1 MDDYAGNTKLSEKAI
16 NLFVFSLA
24 QNPVCYK
31 RWAKVFQGFQT
42 RFEELEV
49 WEQQNGKALN
59 GGMDVKRQA
68 IFSKADQHC
77 EEVLRIVASALRWH
91 RRMTKKS
98 PLYRLPEPMWTHKPL
113 TMVPGRLVVI
123 VVVLPMFPLFT
134 LEASLTL
141 GIHHP
146 RYSFIFDTD
155 AKCFLKDAD
164 KRQLNDSTVRN
175 YVREIRRLA
184 YRTEDVLEKFAV
196 EIESRRRGH
205 SFRKAFRR
213 FSCLISEGI
222 SLHRVGSEIAS
233 IKAGINSLTTDLEN
247 YGVIA
252 LSSTEDGQ
260 SSNARLDQN
269 QQRLRQTYPH
279 QVEEYFVG
287 MKDDIRQLVSL
298 ITDEGIRSHRVIS
311 VHGMGGLGKTTLA
324 RKIYK
329 HIEVERAF
337 KQFAWVSVTQQCNT
351 MTVFRDILKQLV
363 PDQRKDSVGKMDE
376 RELVGELYKVQIET
390 KSFVVLDDLWKIEDW
405 ECLKVAFPFA
415 EADSKILITTRNQK
429 LVEDEFLYPLN
440 LLNEDE
446 GWELL
451 QKRAFTRRNGADC
464 ESDPLL
470 EAVGRAIVREC
481 GNLPLAISAIGGV
494 LSQKTSLEEWETVK
508 NDVDSYIRMSE
519 GGKEG
524 YGAVLQVLALSYD
537 ELPYHLKPCFLYL
550 GQFREDEDIDAE
562 MLYRMWTAEGMVS
575 SDHRG
580 KGETLTDIAERY
592 LYEMAGRSM
601 LQLKFSASRKVES
614 CYLHDLMR
622 DFCLARGKEVE
633 FLKLLDFR
641 GGNDPLS
648 DCSTERDDSTP
659 RCSIHVEDGPG
670 EVESMISMALEASGQ
685 LRSLTLSGGSGYPKV
700 SISFPQVICDSNK
713 FKYLKVLKFEG
724 YDFTG
729 KGLPKGIKKLV
740 NLRFLSVKD
749 SIMLELPSSIGQL
762 QYLET
767 LDIRVSVTMRVPDV
781 LCKLKGLKHLYF
793 SLTKEGDGQLSFL
806 GLSKLETLVGFDDDV
821 GDLKHLSGLNNL
833 RFLGATVNIRKEK
846 NDLPQMLNY
855 LNSNRH
861 NLREARLVIYVFD
874 EEVVLPFLDL
884 LSCHCL
890 HQLSIIGGR
899 YEFQKVKP
907 PLSPSNLSELSLRR
921 CSIEGDPM
929 SFLGNLPNLRS
940 LRLALV
946 ELVETKTMVID
957 GNAFPKLVSL
967 RIIRIKNLEK
977 WVVAEGSMP
986 NLSHLA
992 IEFCEALEMIPD
1004 GLRFITTLRKL
1015 EIEMPEE
1022 FIVRRINGID
1032 GRGGPDCDKIRHVPV
1047 IKIES
1052 YGSILKNLQ
1061 LPFSLLN

>member
-1 MDDYAGNTKLSEKAI
+1 MGSEA
-16 NLFVFSLA
+16 VSLA
-24 QNPVCYK
+24 LGTVK
-31 RWAKVFQGFQT
+31 DLLAEEA
-42 RFEELEV
+42 RFLSGV
-49 WEQQNGKALN
+49 
-59 GGMDVKRQA
+59 
-68 IFSKADQHC
+68 ADQVK
-77 EEVLRIVASALRWH
+77 EVEVSLI
-91 RRMTKKS
+91 RMQ
-98 PLYRLPEPMWTHKPL
+98 
-113 TMVPGRLVVI
+113 
-123 VVVLPMFPLFT
+123 
-134 LEASLTL
+134 
-141 GIHHP
+141 
-146 RYSFIFDTD
+146 
-155 AKCFLKDAD
+155 CFLKDAD

-205 SFRKAFRR
+205 GFRKAFRR

-376 RELVGELYKVQIET
+376 RELVGELYKVQKET

-451 QKRAFTRRNGADC
+451 QKRAFTKRNGADC
-464 ESDPLL
+464 ESDPRL
-470 EAVGRAIVREC
+470 EAVGRAIVRKC
-481 GNLPLAISAIGGV
+481 GKLPLAISAIGGV
-494 LSQKTSLEEWETVK
+494 LSQKTSLEEWETVM
-508 NDVDSYIRMSE
+508 NDVDSYIRMRE

-580 KGETLTDIAERY
+580 KGETLTDVAERY

-601 LQLKFSASRKVES
+601 LQLKFDEFSTSRKVKS

-622 DFCLARGKEVE
+622 EFCLARGKEVE

-648 DCSTERDDSTP
+648 DYSTERDDSTP
-659 RCSIHVEDGPG
+659 RCSIHVED
-670 EVESMISMALEASGQ
+670 
-685 LRSLTLSGGSGYPKV
+685 
-700 SISFPQVICDSNK
+700 VICDSNK

-749 SIMLELPSSIGQL
+749 SDLKTLPSSIGQL

-767 LDIRVSVTMRVPDV
+767 LDIRVYFHRIRVPD
-781 LCKLKGLKHLYF
+781 K
-793 SLTKEGDGQLSFL
+793 
-806 GLSKLETLVGFDDDV
+806 
-821 GDLKHLSGLNNL
+821 
-833 RFLGATVNIRKEK
+833 
-846 NDLPQMLNY
+846 
-855 LNSNRH
+855 
-861 NLREARLVIYVFD
+861 
-874 EEVVLPFLDL
+874 
-884 LSCHCL
+884 
-890 HQLSIIGGR
+890 
-899 YEFQKVKP
+899 
-907 PLSPSNLSELSLRR
+907 
-921 CSIEGDPM
+921 
-929 SFLGNLPNLRS
+929 
-940 LRLALV
+940 
-946 ELVETKTMVID
+946 
-957 GNAFPKLVSL
+957 
-967 RIIRIKNLEK
+967 
-977 WVVAEGSMP
+977 
-986 NLSHLA
+986 
-992 IEFCEALEMIPD
+992 
-1004 GLRFITTLRKL
+1004 
-1015 EIEMPEE
+1015 
-1022 FIVRRINGID
+1022 
-1032 GRGGPDCDKIRHVPV
+1032 
-1047 IKIES
+1047 
-1052 YGSILKNLQ
+1052 
-1061 LPFSLLN
+1061 

>member
-1 MDDYAGNTKLSEKAI
+1 MGSEA
-16 NLFVFSLA
+16 VSLA
-24 QNPVCYK
+24 LGTVK
-31 RWAKVFQGFQT
+31 DLLAEEA
-42 RFEELEV
+42 RFLSGV
-49 WEQQNGKALN
+49 
-59 GGMDVKRQA
+59 
-68 IFSKADQHC
+68 ADQVK
-77 EEVLRIVASALRWH
+77 EVEVYLI
-91 RRMTKKS
+91 RMQ
-98 PLYRLPEPMWTHKPL
+98 
-113 TMVPGRLVVI
+113 
-123 VVVLPMFPLFT
+123 
-134 LEASLTL
+134 
-141 GIHHP
+141 
-146 RYSFIFDTD
+146 
-155 AKCFLKDAD
+155 CFLKDAD

-205 SFRKAFRR
+205 GFRKAFRR
-213 FSCLISEGI
+213 FSCLISEGM

-376 RELVGELYKVQIET
+376 RELVGELYKVQKET

-451 QKRAFTRRNGADC
+451 QKRPFTKRNGADS
-464 ESDPLL
+464 ESDPQL
-470 EAVGRAIVREC
+470 EAVGRAIVGKC

-519 GGKEG
+519 GGKEEG

-575 SDHRG
+575 ADHGG
-580 KGETLTDIAERY
+580 KGETLTDVAERY
-592 LYEMAGRSM
+592 LYEMASRSI
-601 LQLKFSASRKVES
+601 LQVKFDEFSTARKVKS

-622 DFCLARGKEVE
+622 EFCLARGKEVE

-648 DCSTERDDSTP
+648 DYSTERDDSTP
-659 RCSIHVEDGPG
+659 RCSIHTEDD
-670 EVESMISMALEASGQ
+670 EKHDDMEDDKSHVDSMISRALEASGQ
-685 LRSLTLSGGSGYPKV
+685 LRSLTLSGGSGYPEV
-700 SISFPQVICDSNK
+700 SISFPRVICDSNK
-713 FKYLKVLKFEG
+713 FKYVKVLKFEG
-724 YDFTG
+724 YDFMG

-740 NLRFLSVKD
+740 SLRFLSVKD
-749 SIMLELPSSIGQL
+749 SILFELPSSIGQL

-767 LDIRVSVTMRVPDV
+767 LDIRVCNTITVPDV

-793 SLTKEGDGQLSFL
+793 TGVYRRTEDGLLSFL
-806 GLSKLETLVGFDDDV
+806 GLSELETLVGFDDSV
-821 GDLKHLSGLNNL
+821 GDLKHLSGLSNL
-833 RFLGATVNIRKEK
+833 RFLHATVNISKEK

-861 NLREARLVIYVFD
+861 KLREAQLEIIAD
-874 EEVVLPFLDL
+874 GQNEVVLPFLDL

-890 HQLSIIGGR
+890 HQLIMRLGR
-899 YEFQKVKP
+899 WEFQKVRA
-907 PLSPSNLSELSLRR
+907 PLSPSNLSELRLFG

-929 SFLGNLPNLRS
+929 SVLGDLPNLRS
-940 LRLALV
+940 LLFCDV
-946 ELVETKTMVID
+946 ELVERNVMIID
-957 GNAFPKLVSL
+957 ANAFPKLVSL
-967 RIIRIKNLEK
+967 EITAIKNLEK

-986 NLSHLA
+986 NLSHLEIA
-992 IEFCEALEMIPD
+992 YCHELEMTPD
-1004 GLRFITTLRKL
+1004 EYYNTQKVG
-1015 EIEMPEE
+1015 
-1022 FIVRRINGID
+1022 N
-1032 GRGGPDCDKIRHVPV
+1032 
-1047 IKIES
+1047 
-1052 YGSILKNLQ
+1052 
-1061 LPFSLLN
+1061 

>member
-1 MDDYAGNTKLSEKAI
+1 MASEAVTLALGTVTDLLAEEARF
-16 NLFVFSLA
+16 LFGVA
-24 QNPVCYK
+24 DQVK
-31 RWAKVFQGFQT
+31 
-42 RFEELEV
+42 ELEV
-49 WEQQNGKALN
+49 ELI
-59 GGMDVKRQA
+59 GMQ
-68 IFSKADQHC
+68 
-77 EEVLRIVASALRWH
+77 
-91 RRMTKKS
+91 
-98 PLYRLPEPMWTHKPL
+98 RL
-113 TMVPGRLVVI
+113 
-123 VVVLPMFPLFT
+123 
-134 LEASLTL
+134 
-141 GIHHP
+141 
-146 RYSFIFDTD
+146 
-155 AKCFLKDAD
+155 LKDAD
-164 KRQLNDSTVRN
+164 KKQLNDSTVRN
-175 YVREIRRLA
+175 YVRKIRRLA
-184 YRTEDVLEKFAV
+184 YRTEDVLEEFAV

-205 SFRKAFRR
+205 GFRKAFRR
-213 FSCLISEGI
+213 FAGLVSEGTA
-222 SLHRVGSEIAS
+222 LHRVGSEIAS
-233 IKAGINSLTTDLEN
+233 IIAGINSITKNLQT

-287 MKDDIRQLVSL
+287 MEDDIRQLVSL
-298 ITDEGIRSHRVIS
+298 ITDERIRSHRVIS
-311 VHGMGGLGKTTLA
+311 VYGMGGLGKTTLA

-351 MTVFRDILKQLV
+351 MTVFRDLLKQLV
-363 PDQRKDSVGKMDE
+363 PDERKESVEKMDE
-376 RELVGELYKVQIET
+376 RELVGELYKVQKET
-390 KSFVVLDDLWKIEDW
+390 KSLVVLDDLWEIEDW
-405 ECLKVAFPFA
+405 KRLSVAFPFA

-429 LVEDEFLYPLN
+429 LAEVEFPYPLN

-451 QKRAFTRRNGADC
+451 QKRAFAKRNGADC

-494 LSQKTSLEEWETVK
+494 LTPKTSLEEWEIVK

-519 GGKEG
+519 GGKEQG

-580 KGETLTDIAERY
+580 KGETLTDVAERY
-592 LYEMAGRSM
+592 LYEMASRSM
-601 LQLKFSASRKVES
+601 LQVKFDEFSTSRKVES

-648 DCSTERDDSTP
+648 DYSTERDDSTP
-659 RCSIHVEDGPG
+659 RCSIHVEDGKKHG
-670 EVESMISMALEASGQ
+670 LGDVDSMISRALEASGH
-685 LRSLTLSGGSGYPKV
+685 LRSLTLGGGSGYPEV
-700 SISFPQVICDSNK
+700 RISFPQVICDSNK
-713 FKYLKVLKFEG
+713 FKYVKVLKFEG
-724 YDFTG
+724 YRFMG

-740 NLRFLSVKD
+740 NLRFLSLKD
-749 SIMLELPSSIGQL
+749 SDLETLPSSIGQL
-762 QYLET
+762 QCLET
-767 LDIRVSVTMRVPDV
+767 LDIRVYDPIKVPDV

-793 SLTKEGDGQLSFL
+793 SVVVRRLSFL
-806 GLSKLETLVGFDDDV
+806 GLSKLETLVGFGNDV

-833 RFLGATVNIRKEK
+833 RFLRAIMNISKEK

-861 NLREARLVIYVFD
+861 KLREAQLEIRAYGE
-874 EEVVLPFLDL
+874 EEVVLPFRDL

-890 HQLSIIGGR
+890 HQLTIFSGR
-899 YEFQKVKP
+899 CEFQKVKP
-907 PLSPSNLSELSLRR
+907 PLSPSNLSELLLLG

-929 SFLGNLPNLRS
+929 SVLGNLPNLRRLS
-940 LRLALV
+940 LMSVDLV
-946 ELVETKTMVID
+946 ERSVMIID
-957 GNAFPKLVSL
+957 ENAFPKLISL
-967 RIIRIKNLEK
+967 EIFRIKNLEK
-977 WVVAEGSMP
+977 WVVAQGSMP
-986 NLSHLA
+986 NLSDLA
-992 IEFCEALEMIPD
+992 ISGCEELEMIPD

-1015 EIEMPEE
+1015 EIRMPEE
-1022 FIVRRINGID
+1022 FIIQRIHGID
-1032 GRGGPDCDKIRHVPV
+1032 GRGGPDRDKISRVPV

-1052 YGSILKNLQ
+1052 YGSIKNKHLIQ
-1061 LPFSLLN
+1061 PTDDISSEESSSSVDCKSSHH

>member
-1 MDDYAGNTKLSEKAI
+1 MGSEA
-16 NLFVFSLA
+16 VSLA
-24 QNPVCYK
+24 LGTVK
-31 RWAKVFQGFQT
+31 DLLAEEA
-42 RFEELEV
+42 RFLSGV
-49 WEQQNGKALN
+49 
-59 GGMDVKRQA
+59 
-68 IFSKADQHC
+68 ADQVK
-77 EEVLRIVASALRWH
+77 EVEVELI
-91 RRMTKKS
+91 RMQ
-98 PLYRLPEPMWTHKPL
+98 
-113 TMVPGRLVVI
+113 
-123 VVVLPMFPLFT
+123 
-134 LEASLTL
+134 
-141 GIHHP
+141 
-146 RYSFIFDTD
+146 
-155 AKCFLKDAD
+155 CFLKDAD
-164 KRQLNDSTVRN
+164 KKQLNDSTVRN

-205 SFRKAFRR
+205 GFRKAFRR
-213 FSCLISEGI
+213 FACLIYEGI
-222 SLHRVGSEIAS
+222 SLHRVGLEIGS
-233 IKAGINSLTTDLEN
+233 IKAGINSLTTNLET

-329 HIEVERAF
+329 HVEVERVF
-337 KQFAWVSVTQQCNT
+337 KQFAWVSVTQQYNT
-351 MTVFRDILKQLV
+351 TTVFRDILKQLV
-363 PDQRKDSVGKMDE
+363 PDERKESVEKMDE
-376 RELVGELYKVQIET
+376 RELVGELYKVQKET
-390 KSFVVLDDLWKIEDW
+390 KSLVVLDDLWEIEDW
-405 ECLKVAFPFA
+405 KRLSVAFPFA

-429 LVEDEFLYPLN
+429 LAEVEFPYPLN

-451 QKRAFTRRNGADC
+451 QKRAFAKRNGADC
-464 ESDPLL
+464 ESDPRL
-470 EAVGRAIVREC
+470 EAVGRAIVRKC

-580 KGETLTDIAERY
+580 KGETLTDVAERY
-592 LYEMAGRSM
+592 LYEMASRSM
-601 LQLKFSASRKVES
+601 LQVKLYEFSPARKVRS

-622 DFCLARGKEVE
+622 DFCLARGKEVD
-633 FLKLLDFR
+633 FLKLLDFG

-648 DCSTERDDSTP
+648 DYSTEHDNSTP
-659 RCSIHVEDGPG
+659 RCSIHTEDDEKHGLG
-670 EVESMISMALEASGQ
+670 DVDSMISMALEASGQ

-700 SISFPQVICDSNK
+700 SISSPRVICDSNK

-724 YDFTG
+724 YDFKG

-740 NLRFLSVKD
+740 NLRFLSLKG
-749 SIMLELPSSIGQL
+749 SALETLPSSIGQL

-767 LDIRVSVTMRVPDV
+767 LDLQVFRQIKVPDV
-781 LCKLKGLKHLYF
+781 LCRLKGLKHVYF
-793 SLTKEGDGQLSFL
+793 IGVRRRTEDGLISFL
-806 GLSKLETLVGFDDDV
+806 GLSKLETLVGFDDSF

-833 RFLGATVNIRKEK
+833 RFLHAIVNVRKEK
-846 NDLPQMLNY
+846 NDLPQMLNF

-861 NLREARLVIYVFD
+861 KLREAHLVID
-874 EEVVLPFLDL
+874 ASDEVVLPFLDL

-890 HQLSIIGGR
+890 HRLAIFRGR
-899 YEFQKVKP
+899 CEFQKVEP
-907 PLSPSNLSELSLRR
+907 PLSPSNLSELTLWQ

-929 SFLGNLPNLRS
+929 SVLGDLPNLM
-940 LRLALV
+940 RLVFHAVDLV
-946 ELVETKTMVID
+946 ERNVMIID
-957 GNAFPKLVSL
+957 ENAFPKLASL
-967 RIIRIKNLEK
+967 EIRRIKNLEK
-977 WVVAEGSMP
+977 WVVAQGCMP
-986 NLSHLA
+986 NLSHLT
-992 IEFCEALEMIPD
+992 IDRCEALEMIPD

-1015 EIEMPEE
+1015 EIKMPKE
-1022 FIVRRINGID
+1022 FIVQRIHGID
-1032 GRGGPDCDKIRHVPV
+1032 GRGGPDHDKIRHVPM
-1047 IKIES
+1047 IAIQS
-1052 YGSILKNLQ
+1052 YSII
-1061 LPFSLLN
+1061 

>member
-1 MDDYAGNTKLSEKAI
+1 MASEA
-16 NLFVFSLA
+16 VSLA
-24 QNPVCYK
+24 LGTVK
-31 RWAKVFQGFQT
+31 DLLAEEA
-42 RFEELEV
+42 RFLSGV
-49 WEQQNGKALN
+49 
-59 GGMDVKRQA
+59 
-68 IFSKADQHC
+68 ADQVK
-77 EEVLRIVASALRWH
+77 EVEVELIGM
-91 RRMTKKS
+91 RR
-98 PLYRLPEPMWTHKPL
+98 L
-113 TMVPGRLVVI
+113 
-123 VVVLPMFPLFT
+123 
-134 LEASLTL
+134 
-141 GIHHP
+141 
-146 RYSFIFDTD
+146 
-155 AKCFLKDAD
+155 LKDAD
-164 KRQLNDSTVRN
+164 KKQLNDSTVRD
-175 YVREIRRLA
+175 YVRKIRRLA
-184 YRTEDVLEKFAV
+184 YRTEDVLEKYAV

-205 SFRKAFRR
+205 GFRKAFRR
-213 FSCLISEGI
+213 FAGLVSEGTA
-222 SLHRVGSEIAS
+222 LHRVGSEIAS
-233 IKAGINSLTTDLEN
+233 IIAGINSITKNLQT

-287 MKDDIRQLVSL
+287 MEDDIRQLVSL
-298 ITDEGIRSHRVIS
+298 ITDERIRSHRVIS
-311 VHGMGGLGKTTLA
+311 VYGMGGLGKTTLA

-351 MTVFRDILKQLV
+351 MTVFRDLLKQLV
-363 PDQRKDSVGKMDE
+363 PDERKESVEKMDE
-376 RELVGELYKVQIET
+376 RELVGELYKVQKET
-390 KSFVVLDDLWKIEDW
+390 KSLVVLDDLWEIEDW
-405 ECLKVAFPFA
+405 KRLSVAFPFA

-429 LVEDEFLYPLN
+429 LAEVEFPYPLN

-451 QKRAFTRRNGADC
+451 QKRAFAKRNGADS
-464 ESDPLL
+464 ESDPQL
-470 EAVGRAIVREC
+470 EAEGRAIVGKC

-494 LSQKTSLEEWETVK
+494 LSQKTSLEEWKTVK
-508 NDVDSYIRMSE
+508 NDVDSYIRMSG

-524 YGAVLQVLALSYD
+524 YEPVLQVLALSYD

-550 GQFREDEDIDAE
+550 GQFREDEDIEAE
-562 MLYRMWTAEGMVS
+562 MLHRMWTAEGMVS
-575 SDHRG
+575 ADHRG
-580 KGETLTDIAERY
+580 KGETLTDVAERY
-592 LYEMAGRSM
+592 LYEMASRSM
-601 LQLKFSASRKVES
+601 LQVKFDEFSTSRKVKS

-622 DFCLARGKEVE
+622 EFCLARGKEVE

-648 DCSTERDDSTP
+648 DCSTEHDNSTP
-659 RCSIHVEDGPG
+659 RCSIHVEGGKKHGPG
-670 EVESMISMALEASGQ
+670 DVDSMISRALEASGQ
-685 LRSLTLSGGSGYPKV
+685 LRSLTLSGGCG
-700 SISFPQVICDSNK
+700 FPRVIFDSNK
-713 FKYLKVLKFEG
+713 CKYLKVLKFEG

-749 SIMLELPSSIGQL
+749 SMLDDLPSSIGQL

-767 LDIRVSVTMRVPDV
+767 LDMRVGNQIWVPDV

-793 SLTKEGDGQLSFL
+793 FGLKKVGDGQLSFL
-806 GLSKLETLVGFDDDV
+806 GLSKLETLIGFNDDV

-833 RFLGATVNIRKEK
+833 RLLHATVHIGKEK

-861 NLREARLVIYVFD
+861 KLRKAQLAIFVSG

-890 HQLSIIGGR
+890 HQLTIIGGR

-907 PLSPSNLSELSLRR
+907 PLSPSNLSKLLLWQ

-929 SFLGNLPNLRS
+929 NFLGYLSNLRS
-940 LRLALV
+940 LTLAYVDLGERNV
-946 ELVETKTMVID
+946 MIID
-957 GNAFPKLVSL
+957 ENAFPKLVSL
-967 RIIRIKNLEK
+967 AIIRVGNLEK

-986 NLSHLA
+986 NLSRLR
-992 IEFCEALEMIPD
+992 IDRCEALEMIPD

-1015 EIEMPEE
+1015 EIKMPEE
-1022 FIVRRINGID
+1022 FIVQRIYGID
-1032 GRGGPDCDKIRHVPV
+1032 GRGGPDRDKISRVPV
-1047 IKIES
+1047 INIES
-1052 YGSILKNLQ
+1052 YGSML
-1061 LPFSLLN
+1061 

>member
-1 MDDYAGNTKLSEKAI
+1 MGSEAVSFALGTVKDLLAEEARFLSG
-16 NLFVFSLA
+16 V
-24 QNPVCYK
+24 
-31 RWAKVFQGFQT
+31 
-42 RFEELEV
+42 
-49 WEQQNGKALN
+49 
-59 GGMDVKRQA
+59 
-68 IFSKADQHC
+68 ADQVK
-77 EEVLRIVASALRWH
+77 EVEVELI
-91 RRMTKKS
+91 RMQ
-98 PLYRLPEPMWTHKPL
+98 
-113 TMVPGRLVVI
+113 
-123 VVVLPMFPLFT
+123 
-134 LEASLTL
+134 
-141 GIHHP
+141 
-146 RYSFIFDTD
+146 
-155 AKCFLKDAD
+155 CFLKDAD
-164 KRQLNDSTVRN
+164 KKQLNDSTVRN

-205 SFRKAFRR
+205 GFRKAFRR
-213 FSCLISEGI
+213 FACLISEGI

-233 IKAGINSLTTDLEN
+233 IKSGINSLTTNLET

-279 QVEEYFVG
+279 HVEEYFVG
-287 MKDDIRQLVSL
+287 MEDDIRQLVSL
-298 ITDEGIRSHRVIS
+298 ITDEGLRSHRVIS

-363 PDQRKDSVGKMDE
+363 LEQRKESVEKMDE
-376 RELVGELYKVQIET
+376 GELVGELYRVQKET
-390 KSFVVLDDLWKIEDW
+390 KSLVVLDDLWEIEDW
-405 ECLKVAFPFA
+405 KRLSVAFPFA

-429 LVEDEFLYPLN
+429 LAEVEFPYPLN

-451 QKRAFTRRNGADC
+451 QKRAFAKRNGADC
-464 ESDPLL
+464 ESDPRL
-470 EAVGRAIVREC
+470 ETVGRAIVLKC

-537 ELPYHLKPCFLYL
+537 ELPNHLKPCFLYL

-580 KGETLTDIAERY
+580 KGETLTDVAERY
-592 LYEMAGRSM
+592 LYEMASRSM
-601 LQLKFSASRKVES
+601 LQVKLYEFSPARKVRS

-648 DCSTERDDSTP
+648 DYSTERDDSTP
-659 RCSIHVEDGPG
+659 RCSIHTEDDEKHGLG
-670 EVESMISMALEASGQ
+670 DVDSMISMALEASGQ
-685 LRSLTLSGGSGYPKV
+685 LRSFTLSGGCG
-700 SISFPQVICDSNK
+700 FPRVIFDSNK
-713 FKYLKVLKFEG
+713 CKYLKVLKFEG

-749 SIMLELPSSIGQL
+749 SVLETLPSSIGQL

-767 LDIRVSVTMRVPDV
+767 LDMRVSVTMRVPDV
-781 LCKLKGLKHLYF
+781 LCKLKGLKHVYF
-793 SLTKEGDGQLSFL
+793 SGVLRRTEVSFL

-833 RFLGATVNIRKEK
+833 RFLHAIMNISKEK

-855 LNSNRH
+855 LNSNLH
-861 NLREARLVIYVFD
+861 KLREAQLVIYASGK
-874 EEVVLPFLDL
+874 EVVLPFLDL

-890 HQLSIIGGR
+890 HQLDIIGGR
-899 YEFQKVKP
+899 YEFQKVEP
-907 PLSPSNLSELSLRR
+907 PLSPSNLSELLLQG

-929 SFLGNLPNLRS
+929 SVLGNLPNLR
-940 LRLALV
+940 RLTLAFVDLV
-946 ELVETKTMVID
+946 ERNVMIID
-957 GNAFPKLVSL
+957 ANAFPKLVAL
-967 RIIRIKNLEK
+967 RIIGIKNLEK

-992 IEFCEALEMIPD
+992 IAYCEELEMIPD

-1015 EIEMPEE
+1015 EIRMPEE
-1022 FIVRRINGID
+1022 FIVQRIHGID
-1032 GRGGPDCDKIRHVPV
+1032 GRGGPDRDKIRHVPV
-1047 IKIES
+1047 IKIEKS
-1052 YGSILKNLQ
+1052 YGSMKKK
-1061 LPFSLLN
+1061 LLIQPTDDIWSEESASSVDCKSSHH

>member
-1 MDDYAGNTKLSEKAI
+1 MGSEA
-16 NLFVFSLA
+16 VSLA
-24 QNPVCYK
+24 LGTVK
-31 RWAKVFQGFQT
+31 DLLAEEA
-42 RFEELEV
+42 RFLSGV
-49 WEQQNGKALN
+49 
-59 GGMDVKRQA
+59 
-68 IFSKADQHC
+68 ADQVK
-77 EEVLRIVASALRWH
+77 EVEVELI
-91 RRMTKKS
+91 RMQ
-98 PLYRLPEPMWTHKPL
+98 
-113 TMVPGRLVVI
+113 
-123 VVVLPMFPLFT
+123 
-134 LEASLTL
+134 
-141 GIHHP
+141 
-146 RYSFIFDTD
+146 
-155 AKCFLKDAD
+155 CFLKDAD
-164 KRQLNDSTVRN
+164 KKQLNDSTVRN

-205 SFRKAFRR
+205 GFRKAFRR
-213 FSCLISEGI
+213 FACLISEGI

-233 IKAGINSLTTDLEN
+233 IKAGINSLTTNLET

-287 MKDDIRQLVSL
+287 MEDDIRQLVSL
-298 ITDEGIRSHRVIS
+298 ITDEGLRSHRVIS
-311 VHGMGGLGKTTLA
+311 IYGMGGLGKTTLA

-337 KQFAWVSVTQQCNT
+337 KQFAWVSITQQCNT

-363 PDQRKDSVGKMDE
+363 PEQRKESVEKMDE
-376 RELVGELYKVQIET
+376 RELVGELYRVQKET
-390 KSFVVLDDLWKIEDW
+390 KSFVVLDDLWEIEDW
-405 ECLKVAFPFA
+405 KRLSVAFPFA
-415 EADSKILITTRNQK
+415 EADSKILITTRNRK
-429 LVEDEFLYPLN
+429 LAEVEFPYRLN

-451 QKRAFTRRNGADC
+451 QKRAFAKRNGA
-464 ESDPLL
+464 
-470 EAVGRAIVREC
+470 AFF
-481 GNLPLAISAIGGV
+481 
-494 LSQKTSLEEWETVK
+494 TW
-508 NDVDSYIRMSE
+508 
-519 GGKEG
+519 

-575 SDHRG
+575 ADHRG
-580 KGETLTDIAERY
+580 KGETLTDVAERY
-592 LYEMAGRSM
+592 LYEMASRSM
-601 LQLKFSASRKVES
+601 LQVKLYEFSPARKVRS

-648 DCSTERDDSTP
+648 DYSTERDDSTP
-659 RCSIHVEDGPG
+659 RCSIHTEKHGLGDVD
-670 EVESMISMALEASGQ
+670 SMITGLGDVDSMITMALDASGQ
-685 LRSLTLSGGSGYPKV
+685 LRSLTLSGGQLRSFPFPFMYYMA

-724 YDFTG
+724 YDFMG

-740 NLRFLSVKD
+740 NLRFFSVKD
-749 SIMLELPSSIGQL
+749 SNLRELPSSIGQL

-767 LDIRVSVTMRVPDV
+767 LDLRVYNHIVVPDV
-781 LCKLKGLKHLYF
+781 LCKLKGLKHVYF
-793 SLTKEGDGQLSFL
+793 IRVLNRKEVERERLSFH
-806 GLSKLETLVGFDDDV
+806 GLSKLETLVGFDDSV
-821 GDLKHLSGLNNL
+821 GELKHLNNL
-833 RFLGATVNIRKEK
+833 RFLHAIVHINKK

-861 NLREARLVIYVFD
+861 KLREAQLVIVAD
-874 EEVVLPFLDL
+874 GKEEVLPFLDL

-890 HQLSIIGGR
+890 HKSAIFYGR
-899 YEFQKVKP
+899 CKFQKVEP
-907 PLSPSNLSELSLRR
+907 PLSPSNLSALCLQG

-929 SFLGNLPNLRS
+929 SVLGNLSNLRS
-940 LRLALV
+940 LTLEYV
-946 ELVETKTMVID
+946 ELVERNVMIID
-957 GNAFPKLVSL
+957 ANAFPKLVSL
-967 RIIRIKNLEK
+967 AITRITNLEK

-992 IEFCEALEMIPD
+992 IDRCEALEMIPD

-1015 EIEMPEE
+1015 EIKMPEE
-1022 FIVRRINGID
+1022 FIVQRIHGID
-1032 GRGGPDCDKIRHVPV
+1032 GRGGPDRDKICHVPV
-1047 IKIES
+1047 IAIQS
-1052 YGSILKNLQ
+1052 YGSMKNE
-1061 LPFSLLN
+1061 PTDDIWSEESSSSVDCKSSHH